1 MLMQYYSFR
10 RFIAA
15 GANGFNVG
23 EIDFFLLITAKF
35 LMLVCTARRQ
45 NAFLA
50 LKLPRFRDKS
60 PRGADF
66 LFVVG

>member
-1 MLMQYYSFR
+1 MLMQYLNFQ

-15 GANGFNVG
+15 GGKGFNVG

-45 NAFLA
+45 DAFLA
-50 LKLPRFRDKS
+50 LKLLRFRDTS
-60 PRGADF
+60 PRGTNV
-66 LFVVG
+66 LIVGG